1 MRVKFWR
8 LYGDSDELAMVG
20 GDGDPRHGVLAHET
34 KNGRHG
40 KDGELTVSRMEAFS
54 AFGTGSRG

>member
-1 MRVKFWR
+1 M
-8 LYGDSDELAMVG
+8 AG
-20 GDGDPRHGVLAHET
+20 GDGEPLYGILAHET

-54 AFGTGSRG
+54 AFGMGPRG

>member
-1 MRVKFWR
+1 MKFQW
-8 LYGDSDELAMVG
+8 LYGGSGDLAMAG
-20 GDGDPRHGVLAHET
+20 GDGDQRNSVLAHET

-54 AFGTGSRG
+54 AFETGSRG